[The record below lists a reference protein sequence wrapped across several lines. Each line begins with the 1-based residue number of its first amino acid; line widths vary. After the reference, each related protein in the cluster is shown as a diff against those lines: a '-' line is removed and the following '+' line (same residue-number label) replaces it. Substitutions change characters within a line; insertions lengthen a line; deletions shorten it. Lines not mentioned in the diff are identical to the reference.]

1 MENFH
6 GFNIDHLLWM
16 LDAALTRQNEK
27 QKAAISKITENKV
40 TLFFCNTVVIM
51 IFTLF

>member
-1 MENFH
+1 MENFC
-6 GFNIDHLLWM
+6 GFNIDHLLCM

-40 TLFFCNTVVIM
+40 PSGCVQSHLVSV
-51 IFTLF
+51 